1 VTGSIAAEII
11 DLLAH
16 ERGLPPEK
24 VRLSDR
30 LLQDLRIDGDRAVS
44 FFVSLQERFG
54 TDLTPLRAHW
64 TEHFR
69 SEGSSCLAA
78 LVPFPL
84 FIVGVLVAG
93 STGSRV
99 WGAAVALSLALFAV
113 LVWTMRRWRSGNT
126 MLPITVGEVV
136 AAVEVGAWPKQTR
149 Y

>member
-1 VTGSIAAEII
+1 
-11 DLLAH
+11 
-16 ERGLPPEK
+16 
-24 VRLSDR
+24 
-30 LLQDLRIDGDRAVS
+30 
-44 FFVSLQERFG
+44 
-54 TDLTPLRAHW
+54 
-64 TEHFR
+64 
-69 SEGSSCLAA
+69 
-78 LVPFPL
+78 L